1 MDISSIGGCASNI
14 ADIFSAKSSEKAEK
28 TEEEMGVEAQYAV
41 KLIKMAQQSEAVI
54 GSILEDTAEISQE
67 ALKRFMSERG
77 G

>member
-1 MDISSIGGCASNI
+1 MDISSIGRCASNI
-14 ADIFSAKSSEKAEK
+14 ADIFSAKSSEKAEE

-41 KLIKMAQQSEAVI
+41 KLIKMAQQSEAVV

-67 ALKRFMSERG
+67 ALQRFMSERG